1 MALQNSGAISLQ
13 QIQDELGGSHP
24 ISMSEYNR
32 NGIHVYS
39 NNGNVPTS
47 GAIGMNNFYNGVGAT
62 VLSSVGTING
72 YGNRQQITV
81 SSFIPS
87 GGVLIIPSDMY
98 VWSNSTGAYAMHVN
112 ITCTI
117 INYGRIIGKGGNGGH
132 TPQAVTTA
140 VQHCALH
147 QAV

>member
-13 QIQDELGGSHP
+13 QIQDEFGGSHP
-24 ISMSEYNR
+24 ISMSEYYR
-32 NGIHVYS
+32 NGLHVYS

-47 GAIGMNNFYNGVGAT
+47 GAIGLNNFYNGVGAT

-98 VWSNSTGAYAMHVN
+98 VWSNSTGAYAMDYTFHAQLLTMVASSEKAA
-112 ITCTI
+112 TA
-117 INYGRIIGKGGNGGH
+117 GH

-140 VQHCALH
+140 VQQCALH
-147 QAV
+147 QVV